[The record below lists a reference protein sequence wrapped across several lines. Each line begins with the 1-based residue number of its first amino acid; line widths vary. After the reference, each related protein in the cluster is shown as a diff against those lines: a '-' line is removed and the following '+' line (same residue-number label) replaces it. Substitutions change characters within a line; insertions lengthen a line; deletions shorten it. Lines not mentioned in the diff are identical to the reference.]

1 MGLNQGNWGAFLQ
14 GGISGAEKE
23 QQMEGTD
30 LKNRYMKDE
39 LVDPAARVN
48 QADTDNYNTAN
59 KKLGYAPWQSQGMLF
74 DPVRAGLHDVW
85 TATKKKLSSFLP
97 GQDQHAMGPA
107 AQATVPGQANVAAS
121 PPGPDTSGAAQPG
134 LPGAGAIPRSDGSQ
148 GYFSDGGPIPPRN
161 AGALRARKPK
171 PGNQAKPTKAARA
184 AMNPQ
189 LEQPV
194 SSPRNTEPSPSNQD
208 PMLADGGH
216 FIQGAIKHPGAL
228 HEDLGVPQGQKI
240 PKAKLDAA
248 AHSKGKVGRRARF
261 AETLSKFSNGGQ
273 VDKPQPFKSPAAPKP
288 QPNSLEKDVNND
300 GQRNRLG
307 KTIKRFADGGEND
320 KPASGLEPA
329 ESADGKWP
337 GVLRA
342 SEAAGNWLLNKVGKP
357 IEDYTNRVYAPTGAL
372 VEKYLTGDEHG
383 LEPRPDAAAPKGAAP
398 VPTAAPKGAAPEQ
411 QGPPAP
417 YEDDP
422 SIIEHAASQ
431 SPGGMVTTAPD
442 GTPITPYNRQAMID
456 SLRGTGT
463 GQGGGAVPPRGAA
476 PEQQGPP
483 VPGGSQAPIDF
494 SQVQMDHQDIP
505 NTSSQEWDQM
515 KNSIIH
521 SATAHGIPM
530 GQAAMMADD
539 QVSKFQHENFIQ
551 YMQQGIAL
559 DRAGNKQGAMAA
571 LKTAYNYMP
580 TGHGMH
586 FGLDPKTGD
595 IIGVGFDED
604 HGKPVGVPVR
614 LDQTNLNHLLS
625 TYSDP
630 KEFQKQT
637 VEMMEQKRK
646 NAGTFQGEIPLQRA
660 QGAEAFQRGNYYEGL
675 NQERI
680 DAAKIRADAITAGRA
695 QQDHSLAM
703 TTALRNSGIM
713 DPTSLAGAS
722 AIADHLMRE
731 KGYDQARAVAIAT
744 AMYGPNVDP
753 LARATLAR
761 QYGLPLLD

>member
-121 PPGPDTSGAAQPG
+121 PPGPDTSGAVQPG

-194 SSPRNTEPSPSNQD
+194 SSPRNTEASPSNQD

-261 AETLSKFSNGGQ
+261 AETLSKFSNGGA
-273 VDKPQPFKSPAAPKP
+273 VDKPQPFKAPKADKP

-307 KTIKRFADGGEND
+307 RTIKRFADGNEVTPKD
-320 KPASGLEPA
+320 KPATGLEGAEPA
-329 ESADGKWP
+329 EPESTGHHLLSEGTKFLGMTALDPESPYQQASKLLGRSATAVKD
-337 GVLRA
+337 
-342 SEAAGNWLLNKVGKP
+342 WLQSP
-357 IEDYTNRVYAPTGAL
+357 WESQP
-372 VEKYLTGDEHG
+372 
-383 LEPRPDAAAPKGAAP
+383 APKGAPPPAA
-398 VPTAAPKGAAPEQ
+398 AAPKGAAPEQ

-463 GQGGGAVPPRGAA
+463 GQGGGAVPARGAA

-483 VPGGSQAPIDF
+483 TPTGHDAPIDF

-539 QVSKFQHENFIQ
+539 QVSKFQHENFMQ
-551 YMQQGIAL
+551 YMAQGIAL

-675 NQERI
+675 NQERR
-680 DAAKIRADAITAGRA
+680 DVAADRLQAIREGRA

-703 TTALRNSGIM
+703 TTALRNSGLM
-713 DPTSLAGAS
+713 EPSALAGAS
-722 AIADHLMRE
+722 AVADHLMRE

-753 LARATLAR
+753 LARARLAQ